1 MRKYIYKLAIGAM
14 SSFFLVS
21 CSQTQETKPVVT
33 ETEKPQIVD
42 IEPVKGR
49 LNVYQSMARAA
60 KYNVMAANRTLYDR
74 VMTETVGKNARDILK
89 SLHDARNTELSPLLE
104 SVKKINFAVVY
115 AATHL
120 TDSNDY
126 AQTYIYH
133 TTAQQL
139 ALAAIK
145 AHQDTLF
152 ALKKIKQLEKRI
164 SSLQKVQKNL
174 DAKLERAGSLSSED
188 LEYKKN
194 VEVAILKLEQLKSFL
209 ATSVTDYASLVKVED
224 KDLHLQGKK
233 FYELQDFDA
242 KNQLST
248 FQNAALSNRS
258 EFDFARKEIYGFN
271 AYDVQKTA
279 LNLYPETKRLSVN
292 GMDAKDKIYI
302 ESLNTRANMIAQALI
317 ADVNAFMKEEKPEQ
331 KTVYLK
337 NAFTQLTAAI
347 MMQLEL
353 DYNMVKAADEDY
365 AIAESACDALRRE
378 VYQAEKAK
386 SNKTA
391 DKIALMQKRLKLDE
405 QELRLNQISG
415 ERALALRSLYFHT
428 GLSPLSKQLLN
439 EKISKIESRLK
450 QAFNQDMIE
459 MLSKAEEQQE
469 KEKNT
474 GNTWAKKD
482 NWLEILIDQGGEKKE
497 TPITLPNKP
506 KGEFDP
512 YVGAEYDAMTVMQLG
527 AYHQR
532 QSADIEWQMLKEI
545 YPEFAEISPKVESS
559 MQNGKMLYRLVI
571 KSANGNLRELCN
583 KLRADKVECILRK
596 K

>member
-1 MRKYIYKLAIGAM
+1 M

-21 CSQTQETKPVVT
+21 CSQTQETKPGVR
-33 ETEKPQIVD
+33 ESESPQIVD

-60 KYNVMAANRTLYDR
+60 KYNVMAANKTLYDR
-74 VMTETVGKNARDILK
+74 VMTETVGKNAQDILK
-89 SLHDARNTELSPLLE
+89 SLHDARNAELSPLLE

-126 AQTYIYH
+126 AQTYIYD

-174 DAKLERAGSLSSED
+174 DAKLERAGSLSPED

-224 KDLHLQGKK
+224 KDLHLQGKN
-233 FYELQDFDA
+233 FYELQNFDA

-271 AYDVQKTA
+271 AYDAKREA

-292 GMDAKDKIYI
+292 GMDEKDKLYI
-302 ESLNTRANMIAQALI
+302 ESLNSRANMIAQALV
-317 ADVNAFMKEEKPEQ
+317 ADVNAFMKEENSEQ
-331 KTVYLK
+331 KKVYLK

-347 MMQLEL
+347 MMQQEL

-365 AIAESACDALRRE
+365 AIAESDCDALRRE

-439 EKISKIESRLK
+439 EKISKIESKLK

-459 MLSKAEEQQE
+459 MLARADEQE
-469 KEKNT
+469 KQEKKT

-497 TPITLPNKP
+497 TPITLPDKP

-527 AYHQR
+527 AYRQR

>member
-1 MRKYIYKLAIGAM
+1 M

-21 CSQTQETKPVVT
+21 CSQTQEAKPVVT
-33 ETEKPQIVD
+33 ETKKPQIVD

-60 KYNVMAANRTLYDR
+60 KYNVMAANKTLYDR
-74 VMTETVGKNARDILK
+74 VMTETVGKNAQDILK
-89 SLHDARNTELSPLLE
+89 SLHDARNVELSPLLE

-126 AQTYIYH
+126 AQTYIYD

-174 DAKLERAGSLSSED
+174 DAKLERAGSLSPED
-188 LEYKKN
+188 LEYKKS

-224 KDLHLQGKK
+224 KDLHLQGKN

-271 AYDVQKTA
+271 AYDAKREA

-292 GMDAKDKIYI
+292 GMDEKDKLYI
-302 ESLNTRANMIAQALI
+302 ESLNSRANMIAQALV
-317 ADVNAFMKEEKPEQ
+317 ADVNAFMKEENSEQ
-331 KTVYLK
+331 KKVYLK

-347 MMQLEL
+347 MMQQEL

-365 AIAESACDALRRE
+365 AIAESDCDALRRE

-439 EKISKIESRLK
+439 EKISKIEGRLK

-459 MLSKAEEQQE
+459 MLARADEQE
-469 KEKNT
+469 KQEKKT

-497 TPITLPNKP
+497 TPITLPDKP

-527 AYHQR
+527 AYRQR